1 MSFIIY
7 SLFYDG
13 CPQKL
18 KGDKVVLESKLGEL
32 TNSWVMEKN
41 RNYDLLMKLETLERD
56 FLFKIDIL
64 GSQLNMERELTL
76 RKTQIDVTAVN
87 EKVKGEYDTRLIQ

>member
-1 MSFIIY
+1 M
-7 SLFYDG
+7 
-13 CPQKL
+13 
-18 KGDKVVLESKLGEL
+18 GEL

-41 RNYDLLMKLETLERD
+41 RNHDLLMKLETLERD

-87 EKVKGEYDTRLIQ
+87 EKVKGEYDTRLN

>member
-1 MSFIIY
+1 M
-7 SLFYDG
+7 
-13 CPQKL
+13 
-18 KGDKVVLESKLGEL
+18 GEL

>member
-1 MSFIIY
+1 
-7 SLFYDG
+7 
-13 CPQKL
+13 
-18 KGDKVVLESKLGEL
+18 
-32 TNSWVMEKN
+32 MEKN

>member
-1 MSFIIY
+1 M
-7 SLFYDG
+7 
-13 CPQKL
+13 
-18 KGDKVVLESKLGEL
+18 GEL

-87 EKVKGEYDTRLIQ
+87 EKAKGAYDTRLIQ

>member
-1 MSFIIY
+1 M
-7 SLFYDG
+7 
-13 CPQKL
+13 
-18 KGDKVVLESKLGEL
+18 GEL

-41 RNYDLLMKLETLERD
+41 RNHDLLMKLETLERD

>member
-1 MSFIIY
+1 M
-7 SLFYDG
+7 
-13 CPQKL
+13 
-18 KGDKVVLESKLGEL
+18 GEL

-41 RNYDLLMKLETLERD
+41 RNHDLLMKLETLERD

-87 EKVKGEYDTRLIQ
+87 EKVKGEYDTRLIH

>member
-1 MSFIIY
+1 M
-7 SLFYDG
+7 
-13 CPQKL
+13 
-18 KGDKVVLESKLGEL
+18 GEL
-32 TNSWVMEKN
+32 TNSWVKEKN

-87 EKVKGEYDTRLIQ
+87 EKVKGEYDTRLMQ

>member
-1 MSFIIY
+1 M
-7 SLFYDG
+7 
-13 CPQKL
+13 
-18 KGDKVVLESKLGEL
+18 GEL

-41 RNYDLLMKLETLERD
+41 RNHDLLMKLETLERD

-64 GSQLNMERELTL
+64 SSQLNMERELTL

>member
-1 MSFIIY
+1 M
-7 SLFYDG
+7 
-13 CPQKL
+13 
-18 KGDKVVLESKLGEL
+18 GEL

-87 EKVKGEYDTRLIQ
+87 EKVKGEYDTRLIH